1 MSNPPKS
8 PFFTYNAQRPQIP
21 IMISRH
27 SSRMTSNGAGPYL
40 TADRALGDG
49 YWEAEAQ
56 KLDTDAK
63 AQITRLGRMRRM
75 KAVLGNITIIC
86 ATCNLKLFEHVYWLE
101 ADG

>member
-1 MSNPPKS
+1 
-8 PFFTYNAQRPQIP
+8 
-21 IMISRH
+21 
-27 SSRMTSNGAGPYL
+27 MTSNGAGPYL

-63 AQITRLGRMRRM
+63 EGSNNEARPNEEDEG
-75 KAVLGNITIIC
+75 VLGNITIIC

-101 ADG
+101 ADGWLFMCRFGSVARMRSTLFIHGICFRE